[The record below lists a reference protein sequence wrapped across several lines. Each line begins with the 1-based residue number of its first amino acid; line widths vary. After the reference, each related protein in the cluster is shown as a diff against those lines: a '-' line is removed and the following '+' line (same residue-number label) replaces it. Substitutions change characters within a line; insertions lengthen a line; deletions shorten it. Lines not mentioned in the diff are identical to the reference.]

1 LFLLFLKNPRIGFLA
16 ALSQPP
22 CNVVHIL
29 GSAELVAHAENPSLS
44 RHRLSMGDLRQ
55 YRHLPG
61 TNPKIVQD
69 ELGAGKS
76 NRGSCGEMAGGPCAR
91 RCGGQGKLSA
101 RR

>member
-1 LFLLFLKNPRIGFLA
+1 
-16 ALSQPP
+16 
-22 CNVVHIL
+22 
-29 GSAELVAHAENPSLS
+29 
-44 RHRLSMGDLRQ
+44 MGDLRQ

-91 RCGGQGKLSA
+91 RCGGQGKL
-101 RR
+101 